1 MEIPLLRPR
10 SVTISKSSIVFAVAL
25 VLGLFFVFQIRQ
37 ILALFFLSFILMVA
51 LNPVVKRFQRWGIRR
66 MLSIALAYCILI
78 IAVSTFL
85 AIVVPP
91 LVYQLIKLFEFLR
104 TVPWLADQLSIFN
117 SGLSTAQAE
126 LEGVNVSI
134 NDVGS
139 AIGALSTPFSVAFSI
154 VTALFSNLFLVF
166 SVFVMAY
173 FLLIERPILHQ
184 KLAWFTKDKS
194 RLEKARNYLDAVEE
208 QLGGWVRGELILM
221 FTIGLVT
228 FVGLTLLNIPYALP
242 LAILAGVLELI
253 PNLGPTISAIPA
265 IIIAFA
271 VHGPVSGI
279 AVLGLSIAI
288 QQAEN
293 NLLVP
298 RIMKDSAQVGSLVVI
313 LAILIGAQFGGAL
326 GALLAVPLYITARSW
341 YSFYFRPTLIG

>member
-1 MEIPLLRPR
+1 M
-10 SVTISKSSIVFAVAL
+10 
-25 VLGLFFVFQIRQ
+25 
-37 ILALFFLSFILMVA
+37 
-51 LNPVVKRFQRWGIRR
+51 
-66 MLSIALAYCILI
+66 
-78 IAVSTFL
+78 
-85 AIVVPP
+85 
-91 LVYQLIKLFEFLR
+91 
-104 TVPWLADQLSIFN
+104 
-117 SGLSTAQAE
+117 
-126 LEGVNVSI
+126 
-134 NDVGS
+134 
-139 AIGALSTPFSVAFSI
+139 
-154 VTALFSNLFLVF
+154 
-166 SVFVMAY
+166 
-173 FLLIERPILHQ
+173 
-184 KLAWFTKDKS
+184 
-194 RLEKARNYLDAVEE
+194 
-208 QLGGWVRGELILM
+208 RGELILM